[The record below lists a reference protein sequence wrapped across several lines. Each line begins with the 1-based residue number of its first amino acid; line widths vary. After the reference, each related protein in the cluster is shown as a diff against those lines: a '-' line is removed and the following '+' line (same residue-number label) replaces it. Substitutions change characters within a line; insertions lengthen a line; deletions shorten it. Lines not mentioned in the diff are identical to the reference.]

1 MQMGRIS
8 RLRLEN
14 ASDTRFPLASSYIRD
29 SPTPAMTNAS
39 GLGDAFLVS
48 YEEGIAHVR
57 ITAVRKLGE
66 KLVGCRIKVWVPKHQ
81 MWVHLFFLG
90 SMKVVSLLM
99 SYENYE
105 KKHKEQETVASD
117 DRLAMGTSQL
127 ALVGQQER
135 SNSAWEKPVQGLV

>member
-1 MQMGRIS
+1 MQMRRIS

-29 SPTPAMTNAS
+29 SPAPTMKNAS

-48 YEEGIAHVR
+48 YEECIAHVR
-57 ITAVRKLGE
+57 ITVRIGIQKTNKRLWQ
-66 KLVGCRIKVWVPKHQ
+66 VMI
-81 MWVHLFFLG
+81 
-90 SMKVVSLLM
+90 VSCC
-99 SYENYE
+99 EE
-105 KKHKEQETVASD
+105 C
-117 DRLAMGTSQL
+117 RLAMGTSQL